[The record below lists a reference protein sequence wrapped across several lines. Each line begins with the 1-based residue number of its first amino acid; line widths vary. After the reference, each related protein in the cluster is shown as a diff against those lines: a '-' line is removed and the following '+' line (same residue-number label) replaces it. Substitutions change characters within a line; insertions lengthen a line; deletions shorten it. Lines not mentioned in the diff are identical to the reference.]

1 MKHYLTVGELKR
13 LLERYDN
20 EDELAIVLPE
30 RDKEGYVK
38 SYHLVN
44 AAAHLTDSTNDEIPN
59 VIMLASH
66 DGSIEDFCSRACVQ
80 PDKILFEEHLD

>member
-1 MKHYLTVGELKR
+1 MKHYLTVGKLKEI
-13 LLERYDN
+13 LDKYD
-20 EDELAIVLPE
+20 DEVGIVVPICDE
-30 RDKEGYVK
+30 EGYVK

-59 VIMLASH
+59 VIMLASY

-80 PDKILFEEHLD
+80 PDEILFEEDAN

>member
-1 MKHYLTVGELKR
+1 MKHYLTVGKLKEI
-13 LLERYDN
+13 LDKYD
-20 EDELAIVLPE
+20 DEICIVIPE

-38 SYHLVN
+38 SYYLVN

-59 VIMLASH
+59 VIMLANH

-80 PDKILFEEHLD
+80 PDEILFEEDMD

>member
-13 LLERYDN
+13 FLERYDN
-20 EDELAIVLPE
+20 KDEIAIVLPE
-30 RDKEGYVK
+30 CDKEGYVK

-44 AAAHLTDSTNDEIPN
+44 AAARLTDSTNDEIPN

-80 PDKILFEEHLD
+80 PDEILFEEGMD